1 MGLLKILQV
10 LLLFVFFFVLVN
22 SACKTKSH
30 RHKSLA
36 KQKDSLENYPLWID
50 MMNDPNVNYYKAVE
64 AFNKYWEHRPK
75 PTEDDGEGKGIFGK
89 DKSKEEKEEEANRSI
104 QYVYEYKQFLNW
116 MQTNKN
122 LVKPDGTIMTQE
134 EILEQWKKQNTD
146 TLKR

>member
-1 MGLLKILQV
+1 MRLPKSLKIL
-10 LLLFVFFFVLVN
+10 LPILFIFALVN
-22 SACKTKSH
+22 DSCKTKSH
-30 RHKSLA
+30 NHKIT
-36 KQKDSLENYPLWID
+36 KHKDSLENYPYWIA
-50 MMNDPNVNYYKAVE
+50 MMSDPNVNYYKSVE
-64 AFNKYWEHRPK
+64 AFEKYWEHRAK
-75 PTEDDGEGKGIFGK
+75 PTEDDGEGKDIFGK

-134 EILEQWKKQNTD
+134 EILEQWKKRNSD